1 VGDSCQS
8 VIAAFRACC
17 CPLVKSSRAAQRFA
31 AFVRYWKK
39 TAEHFSLRPCSFH
52 SLRSLV
58 RKGSSVFFSG
68 PVAGGYRQQA
78 FVGNRCLSVIAV
90 FRNCFNPSL
99 IGLAGK
105 GQLCSLC

>member
-1 VGDSCQS
+1 MVEERQQMFLVP
-8 VIAAFRACC
+8 VIIGSKKTTGGYGAC
-17 CPLVKSSRAAQRFA
+17 
-31 AFVRYWKK
+31 VRGLKK